1 MKTGKAFIKIKNI
14 NGGQEP
20 EGVWMQLFP
29 YPCYTPD
36 TFLDAISGL
45 LPMLLCLSLV
55 SELIKNL

>member
-1 MKTGKAFIKIKNI
+1 MKTQKAFIKVKNQ
-14 NGGQEP
+14 GQEP

-55 SELIKNL
+55 FKLMTQVNL

>member
-1 MKTGKAFIKIKNI
+1 MKSM
-14 NGGQEP
+14 NGDQEP

-55 SELIKNL
+55 SKWITLIEL